1 MSAQGTLFI
10 LPQAAHARHSD
21 PITSEMAAA
30 TVNIGLG
37 QMVVLSILTKIRE
50 GTDEAI
56 WEAISIQFPDETKR
70 PISQSGARTRRKEL
84 TDAGYIKNS
93 GRLGVTKAGRK
104 TIIWEACK

>member
-1 MSAQGTLFI
+1 MSTSQGTLFV

-30 TVNIGLG
+30 TVNIGLS
-37 QMVVLSILTKIRE
+37 QMLVLAALQRIGE
-50 GTDEAI
+50 ATDEQLH
-56 WEAISIQFPDETKR
+56 EAITLFGNV
-70 PISQSGARTRRKEL
+70 ISPSGSRTRRKEL